1 MLTIMLDS
9 ALLIPNAMVHHAIV
23 HLCSLIQNYG
33 VTKAKQTHHLADGTI
48 IARVHTE
55 GGWPWDPPPP
65 EFWDLNENE

>member
-1 MLTIMLDS
+1 MIMLDS

-23 HLCSLIQNYG
+23 HVRSLIQNYG

-55 GGWPWDPPPP
+55 GGLALGSPPPP
-65 EFWDLNENE
+65 RILGFE